1 MKRGS
6 VLLMALWIIAVL
18 SVMVLSF
25 ATEAHLQTGINVY
38 IRERNRVNRLVDA
51 GQILAEVVISDYAN
65 VADWSEDED
74 FEKLLEDDRWLQEKR
89 SLKSGRSAVIGPI
102 LIDESDPDSGTVKIE
117 IQSSRKLNINTWCE
131 SQDSNYRLRW
141 ELLLMS
147 HGIPEDYEVETWN
160 SSHSSK
166 THLKLINLLIASWND
181 WCDEDDAP
189 TAIDGEDGGAEKA
202 WYEEEYDDSDTDPEF
217 QRFPRNGAIPD
228 IKELSFV
235 RGFRDFPVVLTGG
248 VLNPE
253 DDPKEQI
260 QIQGLTDMFST
271 LGSAKVF
278 VNDCTAEE
286 LLTVPG
292 IHDASDEEDLEQTHL
307 NVEAILAAKHEMP
320 DYDVDESAGW
330 WEFRDFN
337 DLLQRAQDYDPN
349 VTITTEAEQYL
360 TFKPDESTIFEIVIT
375 CESMGMTRTVKAK
388 AYLKD
393 KEVRYIEWEEDPKEE
408 KR

>member
-1 MKRGS
+1 
-6 VLLMALWIIAVL
+6 MALWIIAVL

-38 IRERNRVNRLVDA
+38 VRERNRVNRLVDA
-51 GQILAEVVISDYAN
+51 GQILAEVIIADYAN
-65 VADWSEDED
+65 ATAWSEDED
-74 FEKLLEDDRWLQEKR
+74 PAELLEDDRWYREKR
-89 SLKSGRSAVIGPI
+89 ALKDGRSAVVGPI
-102 LIDESDPDSGTVKIE
+102 LVDESNPGSGTVKVE
-117 IQSSRKLNINTWCE
+117 IQSSRKININDWCE
-131 SQDSNYRLRW
+131 ACDSNYRLRW

-160 SSHSSK
+160 SSHSSR
-166 THLKLINLLIASWND
+166 THLNLIKLLIASWND
-181 WCDEDDAP
+181 WRDEDDSV
-189 TAIDGEDGGAEKA
+189 TSIDGEDGGAEA
-202 WYEEEYDDSDTDPEF
+202 VWYEEEYEDSDTDPEF

-228 IKELSFV
+228 IKELSYV

-253 DDPKEQI
+253 DDPKDQI
-260 QIQGLTDMFST
+260 QVTGITDMFTT
-271 LGSAKVF
+271 LGSAKVL
-278 VNDCTAEE
+278 VNDCTEEE

-292 IHDASDEEDLEQTHL
+292 IHDDSDEEDLEQTRL
-307 NVEAILAAKHEMP
+307 NVEAILAAKKEMP
-320 DYDVDESAGW
+320 DYDVDEGAGW
-330 WEFRDFN
+330 WEYRDFT
-337 DLLQRAQDYDPN
+337 DLLQRAQDYDSS

-360 TFKPDESTIFEIVIT
+360 AFKPDETTIFEIRIT
-375 CESMGMTRTVKAK
+375 CESMGMQRAVRAK